1 MEKVIALLRKVPFL
15 VRINHAYYALKRSLE
30 LTASNFI
37 YCREIS
43 EIKKLGQ
50 FAPNTSG
57 YYQGLEKTIH
67 DLTLQSV
74 TQVFPTLALIC
85 DRFRHKPL
93 EVIASEQFCHSF
105 DAIDEANTLK
115 KVFDSYGC
123 DKAQNHDYHYVYGA
137 VLKNLGKT
145 DSMLEIGLGT
155 TNTDVVSNMGKI
167 WVPGNSLRAFREY
180 LPESEIYGADVDKR
194 ILFQEERIKTYFVDQ
209 TDESTIK
216 ALNKEIPGK
225 LDLLIDDGL
234 HAPNAN
240 MAVLANA
247 FDKIRAGG
255 WLVIE
260 DISPEALPI
269 WSVTSALLPPQY
281 TSYLIEAKG
290 GMVFAVRMPL

>member
-15 VRINHAYYALKRSLE
+15 VRINHAYYALKKSLE

-37 YCREIS
+37 YRREIS
-43 EIKKLGQ
+43 EIKRLGQ

-57 YYQGLEKTIH
+57 YYQGLERTIH

-74 TQVFPTLALIC
+74 TQVFPTLASIS

-93 EVIASEQFCHSF
+93 EVITSEQFCLLF
-105 DAIDEANTLK
+105 EAVEEANALK

-180 LPESEIYGADVDKR
+180 LPGTSIYGADVDKR

-209 TDESTIK
+209 TDACTIK
-216 ALNKEIPGK
+216 ALNEKIPGK

-269 WSVTSALLPPQY
+269 WRVASAILPSQH
-281 TSYLIEAKG
+281 TSYFIEAKG

>member
-15 VRINHAYYALKRSLE
+15 VRINHAYYALKKSLE

-37 YCREIS
+37 YRREIS
-43 EIKKLGQ
+43 EIKRLGQ

-57 YYQGLEKTIH
+57 YYQGLEKNIH

-74 TQVFPTLALIC
+74 TQVFPTLASIS

-93 EVIASEQFCHSF
+93 EVITSEQFCLLF
-105 DAIDEANTLK
+105 EAVEEANALK

-137 VLKNLGKT
+137 VMKNLGKT

-167 WVPGNSLRAFREY
+167 WIPGNSLRAFREY
-180 LPESEIYGADVDKR
+180 LPRTSIYGADIDKR

-209 TDESTIK
+209 TDASTIK
-216 ALNKEIPGK
+216 ALIEKIPGK

-240 MAVLANA
+240 MAVLADA

-269 WSVTSALLPPQY
+269 WRVASAILPSQY

-290 GMVFAVRMPL
+290 GMVFVVQMPR